1 MSYTAEHIDPEK
13 FEKALLEHRRYQQ
26 EHQREA
32 IGKANSFY
40 DGYTACLDEVSSM
53 LHCSNYEREGASS
66 AAYIEGANDALYE
79 LCKELGVG
87 MQDIRGMNTSI
98 DEKAALIAERIKDF
112 IAKEVSSISQGL

>member
-1 MSYTAEHIDPEK
+1 M
-13 FEKALLEHRRYQQ
+13 EHRRHQQ
-26 EHQREA
+26 ERQREA

-40 DGYTACLDEVSSM
+40 DGYTACLDDVSSM
-53 LHCSNYEREGASS
+53 LHCSNYEREGAST
-66 AAYIEGANDALYE
+66 AAYIEGANDAFYE